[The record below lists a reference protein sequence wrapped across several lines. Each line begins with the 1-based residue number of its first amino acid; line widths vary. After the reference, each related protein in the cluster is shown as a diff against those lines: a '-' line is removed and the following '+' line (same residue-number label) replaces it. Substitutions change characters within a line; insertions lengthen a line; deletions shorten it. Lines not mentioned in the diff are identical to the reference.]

1 MIFCYS
7 VSLCRFL
14 YGIQVIIIIG
24 SNVLEEKW
32 FIYSMTFL
40 NYDKYYVISQIFLSL
55 DMNGQYTR
63 KLVNIALDK
72 L

>member
-14 YGIQVIIIIG
+14 YGIHVIIIIG